1 MRLRPAQ
8 ARVGE
13 AREATRAVALAFAP
27 QGNSIGRWMK
37 AARQKGHELLMQAP
51 LEPFDYPNVNPGRNT
66 LTVDATPRENIHRLH
81 WTLSRTTNYTTVMN
95 YMGALFSANRE
106 AMEPVMEN
114 LKISHSEVFDIEF
127 VDVWLPENQTFAKSY
142 STSSIPTQV
151 FLNAAGKEIARNTG
165 FFSEESILAK
175 WRELGVDVDA
185 NKTDTPAEN

>member
-1 MRLRPAQ
+1 VLLIAEINTSEKLRTVVKFNNTVICAIFFISLITAGFGAGPCCSGHDSDTTSTPLPAKI
-8 ARVGE
+8 AMPE
-13 AREATRAVALAFAP
+13 AADSSVETKITEKPKMIEFGSK
-27 QGNSIGRWMK
+27 QCK
-37 AARQKGHELLMQAP
+37 ACK
-51 LEPFDYPNVNPGRNT
+51 
-66 LTVDATPRENIHRLH
+66 
-81 WTLSRTTNYTTVMN
+81 
-95 YMGALFSANRE
+95 

-142 STSSIPTQV
+142 SISSIPTQV